1 MLPAAGDTTSIGLA
15 ACGRR
20 VQGMVKPQERKERR
34 AARRAQKEWSAAG
47 DGDVAGQIMVE
58 SGDVAPVD
66 DLCSAWE
73 ACKAD
78 GGVWGGRGK
87 GGRGVARQ
95 QAGMSAAVRDVYVE
109 RLTLTVG
116 GRELLSETP
125 LRLMSGRCY
134 ALLGENGVGKSSLLH
149 RICRDRRLVGRGT
162 FR

>member
-78 GGVWGGRGK
+78 GGVWGGRG
-87 GGRGVARQ
+87 R
-95 QAGMSAAVRDVYVE
+95 AAVAWRGS
-109 RLTLTVG
+109 RQAC
-116 GRELLSETP
+116 P
-125 LRLMSGRCY
+125 LPSATCMWSG
-134 ALLGENGVGKSSLLH
+134 
-149 RICRDRRLVGRGT
+149 
-162 FR
+162 